1 MAQHLM
7 QACQVF
13 APNHLWSRAWAWL
26 KNALILQVYM
36 GTSPACARGMLTAEE
51 QRTISL
57 FRDNTPSVVFITNI
71 ATK

>member
-1 MAQHLM
+1 MT
-7 QACQVF
+7 F
-13 APNHLWSRAWAWL
+13 ARLTGTL
-26 KNALILQVYM
+26 VLQVYM
-36 GTSPACARGMLTAEE
+36 GTPLACARGVLTAEE